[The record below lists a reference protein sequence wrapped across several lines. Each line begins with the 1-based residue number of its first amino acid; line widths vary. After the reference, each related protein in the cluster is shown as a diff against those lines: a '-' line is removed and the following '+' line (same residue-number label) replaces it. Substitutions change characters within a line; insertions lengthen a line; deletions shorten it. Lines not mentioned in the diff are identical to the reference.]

1 MIDKHL
7 TALTAR
13 LRAKRFM
20 WPKADDPSFVEK
32 ITKRQYQT
40 PRRPTASVLKGLEMT
55 TEEIGDYECI
65 TISPKNPKKNGRILY
80 IHGGAFVFPITT
92 LHWKAIAD
100 ITHRSGISV
109 VVPMYPFVPEYT
121 YKNIHT
127 HIKQVYDKIITTV
140 EPPSVSVIGDSAGG
154 NLALVLPFL
163 VDHPSQQP
171 GRIIALSPVVD
182 LSADNPSM
190 DIIEP
195 SDPLLPLDAI
205 RLLLPRYY
213 AEKSA
218 KDPIISPLFADYGN
232 IRSKLYILNGGK
244 DLLSP
249 DIMLFHKTLTSEG
262 IRHTYVFEK
271 HLPHAWPILP
281 LRSAPRTRAKIAEWC
296 NE

>member
-7 TALTAR
+7 TTLTAK

-20 WPKADDPSFVEK
+20 WPKADDPNFVEK
-32 ITKRQYQT
+32 ITKRQHQT
-40 PRRPTASVLKGLEMT
+40 PRRPTASLLKGLEMT
-55 TEEIGDYECI
+55 TEDVGGYECI
-65 TISPKNPKKNGRILY
+65 TISTKYPKKNREILY
-80 IHGGAFVFPITT
+80 IHGGAFVFPITS

-100 ITHRSGISV
+100 IAHKSGTPV
-109 VVPMYPFVPEYT
+109 VVPMYPFVPEHT

-127 HIKQVYDKIITTV
+127 HIKQVYDKIITSV
-140 EPPSVSVIGDSAGG
+140 DPPSVSVIGDSAGG
-154 NLALVLPFL
+154 NLALILPFL
-163 VDHPSQQP
+163 VSLNRQP
-171 GRIIALSPVVD
+171 GCIIALSPVVD

-262 IRHTYVFEK
+262 ICHTYVFEK